1 MKHPIILI
9 ESLSHSMLLPSNTM
23 KPFTKVDSNT
33 FKDSQ
38 GIVYKSIPNYED
50 YYVNEQGE
58 VFSAKYGRWKQLST
72 NLNENGYRRVT
83 LRQHGKTVVRRIAR
97 LTATAFHP
105 TNNTDRNVFHLDC
118 NKLNDHY
125 SNLKWDNSAD

>member
-1 MKHPIILI
+1 MSPL
-9 ESLSHSMLLPSNTM
+9 NTM
-23 KPFTKVDSNT
+23 NKFTKLNHNTYKDSNGT
-33 FKDSQ
+33 L
-38 GIVYKSIPNYED
+38 YKPIPNYED
-50 YYVNEQGE
+50 YYINEQGE
-58 VFSAKYGRWKQLST
+58 VFSAKYGRWKKLST

-105 TNNTDRNVFHLDC
+105 TDNPNRNVFHLDG

-125 SNLKWDNSAD
+125 SNLEWDNSAD